1 MLKMRTLLPK
11 FLPHYFLLAETKLDE
26 GFQNCRFIIDQ
37 GLIEYVRQDLIKKS
51 LENTINSNS
60 HTTLSEITIINNN
73 WTIFS
78 VYTFENVTKVVA
90 MVDFNI
96 YTKHKAN
103 RTLTSSLIFA
113 IHLILQI

>member
-1 MLKMRTLLPK
+1 MLRK
-11 FLPHYFLLAETKLDE
+11 Y
-26 GFQNCRFIIDQ
+26 
-37 GLIEYVRQDLIKKS
+37 
-51 LENTINSNS
+51 INSNS
-60 HTTLSEITIINNN
+60 HTTLSKITIVNNN
-73 WTIFS
+73 WIIFS

-113 IHLILQI
+113 IHLILQT